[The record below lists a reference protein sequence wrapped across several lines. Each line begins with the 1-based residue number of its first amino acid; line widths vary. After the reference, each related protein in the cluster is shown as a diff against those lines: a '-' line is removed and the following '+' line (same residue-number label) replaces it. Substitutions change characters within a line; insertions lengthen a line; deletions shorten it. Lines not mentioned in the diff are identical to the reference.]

1 MQANQFIIKNERF
14 EGPLDLLLSL
24 IEKRKLLINEF
35 SIAKITDD
43 YIRHIQ
49 ENINHTVAYRA
60 DFILVASTLLL
71 IKSRSLLP
79 EMPLTSEEEESIED
93 LETRLKLYQKIKDL
107 SLHVKEKFL
116 TSPLYF
122 AQDSKGIKVVFAPEK
137 GITLSRIHQALLDT
151 LARIPKKAEP
161 AVKATIKKTISIEE
175 MIDNLTERVQKA
187 VRMSFREFT
196 GNKGKTREERVT
208 VIVGFL
214 ALLEMVKQGVVD
226 ALQQKTFDDIMV
238 VTETITTPNY
248 K

>member
-1 MQANQFIIKNERF
+1 MQPQNFVIKTEQF

-43 YIRHIQ
+43 YIHHIQ

-93 LETRLKLYQKIKDL
+93 LETRLKLYQKMKDL
-107 SLHVKEKFL
+107 SLYIKDMFL
-116 TSPLYF
+116 KSPLYV
-122 AQDSKGIKVVFAPEK
+122 AKESKEVKIVFAPEE
-137 GITLSRIHQALLDT
+137 GITLFRIHSALLDA
-151 LARIPKKAEP
+151 LARIPKKSEP
-161 AVKATIKKTISIEE
+161 AVKATIKKTVSIEE
-175 MIDNLTERVQKA
+175 MIDSLTQRVKKA
-187 VRMSFREFT
+187 IRMNFSELT
-196 GNKGKTREERVT
+196 KKKNGSKEERVT

-214 ALLEMVKQGVVD
+214 ALLEMVKQGTVAVE
-226 ALQQKTFDDIMV
+226 QQKTFDDIMV
-238 VTETITTPNY
+238 VTEEIGTPNY